1 MSGMSSMSGIQIT
14 SQAIRGDRDI
24 PGDKRIPVYVNPR
37 TGEAYTLFDGVRRP
51 WGTEARFTVSGDDGS
66 YDIDESTT
74 KHSNAFYERRF
85 IFNAQRVEKK
95 IRANLPRSEDPLIMN
110 NQGYL
115 VSPLGRD
122 VRLPSQRAARD
133 AVIFEKDYAGGQM
146 RPSRPSDRWLN
157 PVGSYPTAFQDLLP
171 QLQKLNPKLNNN
183 ELFEKYASIRDSGLS
198 EPTDIVDAWLPP
210 DSVEPEKGY
219 EEFSTD
225 IMFFFPDL
233 RGDDMDTERKR
244 RDLYNQALAQGIDI
258 NNVGDLT
265 SFFESRLAE
274 RGGDPVSTE
283 PEVPSPADTTTG
295 NQGSLENFFPELTSR
310 QVYDLYREGLA
321 AGVVGQNDMVAY
333 IRQAS
338 GELAP
343 TEDTNVVE
351 VGSDGG
357 ITPVVDDDNTPYAE
371 LRDIFDSRTPV
382 SLSNEDL
389 RNMWNTYKNETPS
402 EMSDEDLLHFL
413 ETSLETPD
421 DTTTTTIPDD
431 TTTTTIP
438 DDTTTTTIPDDTT
451 TATIPDDIGTA
462 LVPFTPTPVEDDLYH
477 LNRPEI
483 RDGVVPATI
492 SPTTTTTTT
501 GIAPPLSPGDIVVI
515 ARF

>member
-1 MSGMSSMSGIQIT
+1 MSGIQIT
-14 SQAIRGDRDI
+14 SQALRDDRDI

-51 WGTEARFTVSGDDGS
+51 WGSEARFTVSGDDGS
-66 YDIDESTT
+66 YDIDETTT

-95 IRANLPRSEDPLIMN
+95 IRANLPRSDDPLIMN

-133 AVIFEKDYAGGQM
+133 AVIFEKDYAGGQI
-146 RPSRPSDRWLN
+146 RPARPSDRWLN

-210 DSVEPEKGY
+210 DSAEQDKGY
-219 EEFSTD
+219 QEFSTD

-233 RGDDMDTERKR
+233 RGDDMETERKR
-244 RDLYNQALAQGIDI
+244 RDIYAQALSQGIDI
-258 NNVGDLT
+258 NNVDDLT
-265 SFFESRLAE
+265 SFFDKLG
-274 RGGDPVSTE
+274 RGGDPADT
-283 PEVPSPADTTTG
+283 PADTTADTTTD
-295 NQGSLENFFPELTSR
+295 NPGSLENYFPELTSR
-310 QVYDLYREGLA
+310 QIYDRYREGLS
-321 AGVVGQNDMVAY
+321 AGVVGQAAMVDY

-338 GELAP
+338 A
-343 TEDTNVVE
+343 EDNNVVE

-357 ITPVVDDDNTPYAE
+357 VVPVVDDSTPYAE

-389 RNMWNTYKNETPS
+389 RNMWTTYKSDTPS

-413 ETSLETPD
+413 ETSLTTPPVED
-421 DTTTTTIPDD
+421 DTTPATIPGEDDTTAIPDD
-431 TTTTTIP
+431 
-438 DDTTTTTIPDDTT
+438 DTVP
-451 TATIPDDIGTA
+451 DIGTA
-462 LVPFTPTPVEDDLYH
+462 LVPFTPAPIEDDLYH

-483 RDGVVPATI
+483 RDGVLPATI

-501 GIAPPLSPGDIVVI
+501 TTAAPPLSPGDIVVV